1 MPHYDLR
8 GQTLGPQQINTIGQN
23 RRAINRTQSPGNHN
37 NFLKNDK
44 KKPPKVGGFI

>member
-23 RRAINRTQSPGNHN
+23 RRAINRTQSPGNHRIFHLYRN
-37 NFLKNDK
+37 N
-44 KKPPKVGGFI
+44 